1 MVRPSMVRPVGTARR
16 DRPSE
21 VVRRSDVSGT
31 MGPMGTDPTP
41 VPTVEGTS
49 WGAAA
54 EWTAWLATGVGL
66 AVVVACYLV
75 ILVAYIRIIQ
85 KAGYSG
91 WWVLV
96 GLVPGLNLVMFL
108 VFAYSRWP
116 VLRENE
122 LLRSQRGVPRS

>member
-1 MVRPSMVRPVGTARR
+1 MI
-16 DRPSE
+16 
-21 VVRRSDVSGT
+21 
-31 MGPMGTDPTP
+31 
-41 VPTVEGTS
+41 
-49 WGAAA
+49 AAF
-54 EWTAWLATGVGL
+54 
-66 AVVVACYLV
+66 YLV
-75 ILVAYIRIIQ
+75 VLVAYVRIIQ

-122 LLRSQRGVPRS
+122 LLRSQRGLPPV